1 MTVAQQLTQLIA
13 KAAESAGI
21 VDSPIPLEPCVPTN
35 DPRHGDY
42 QSNFAFRL
50 GKSLRTNPRAVA
62 QAFVEQLPASDLVDG
77 AEVAG
82 PGFINFKL
90 ADKGLADRL
99 QTAGISDDLGANR
112 ASNKTLVIDY
122 SSPNIAKRMHV
133 GHIRSTIIGNALH
146 RLYAFLG
153 WKVIADN
160 HIGDWGTQFGKLM
173 IAWREWRDV
182 CPITDDPIGE
192 LQWLY
197 QQFGHRVDEDPSLID
212 RAREETAKLQAG
224 DPENRALWQTFVDVS
239 MKEFAGVY
247 ERLGIKFDVTHGESY
262 YQDALQPLIQRL
274 RDQQIAADDDGAVII
289 PFTADDGK
297 GLQKSPL
304 LIRKSDGAA
313 LYGTT
318 DLATVDHRMET
329 WQPDTIAYVTDVRQ
343 KLHFRQVFAASRKM
357 GHTVDFAHVWFGM
370 LRFADGAVASTRA
383 GQVINLVD
391 VLDTAAE
398 RAYQVVSSKSADL
411 NEAERRE
418 IAEAVGL
425 GAVKY
430 ADLSQNPQTDITFDW
445 DRMLAMEGNTA
456 PYLMYAHARCRS
468 ILRKAKEQGYVAAEI
483 QFNEPTE
490 RNLAV
495 TLVRTPE
502 LIETAAHSWRPN
514 LLAEH
519 LFQVTSAFGTFYRE
533 CPVLRADSTQVI
545 QSRLALVT
553 CTAHALKIGME
564 LLGLKALERM

>member
-13 KAAESAGI
+13 KAAESAGHG
-21 VDSPIPLEPCVPTN
+21 DSPIPLEPCVPTN

-62 QAFVEQLPASDLVDG
+62 QAIVEQLPASDLVDG

-173 IAWREWRDV
+173 IAWREWRDE

-502 LIETAAHSWRPN
+502 LIETAAHSGAQIFLPN
-514 LLAEH
+514 TCFRSPQPSGHSIENAPYFVPIQPRLFSRDSRWSLAPR
-519 LFQVTSAFGTFYRE
+519 T
-533 CPVLRADSTQVI
+533 P
-545 QSRLALVT
+545 
-553 CTAHALKIGME
+553 
-564 LLGLKALERM
+564 